1 MSRSEWIVDRREAVG
16 TRGMVV
22 AKHELAAEV
31 GAAVLEDGGN
41 AVDAAVA
48 TAFAVGVVE
57 PFMSGIGG
65 GGMMLLYLA
74 DRKES
79 IALDFGMCAP
89 LAARPDVYELLP
101 GTSATRF
108 GWRAVRDDANLH
120 GPLSIAVPGTVA
132 GLATAAERFGTRPLS
147 ELLQPA
153 IRFARDGFPVTWHT
167 SLEMA
172 QDAAVLARYPSTR
185 AIFTRDG
192 LPLPVFTGLEPTVL
206 RQPDLARSL
215 EAIARGGANAF
226 YRGEVGRTLI
236 EGLRSLGAI
245 LSEED
250 LARYTVRIGPPLTGT
265 YRGYRIATAP
275 APSGGPTLLESLNLL
290 GCFDLATAGHN
301 TEQTLHWTIETFRQ
315 AFVDRFTYLA
325 DPAFLPV
332 PVTALLDPAYAQE
345 RAAEIGPR
353 ARLVIRPGAPER
365 LGVEW
370 PFARSLPNYGAGAT
384 THLCVVD
391 RWGNTVS
398 LTQTLLSAWG
408 SRVVAPG
415 TGILM
420 NNGMFWFDPE
430 PGRANSIAP
439 GKRPLAN
446 MTPTLVLRDADCFLA
461 LGAMGGRRII
471 NAIAQIVCNVI
482 DHGFGIQAAITA
494 PRIDCSVQPTVVSAR
509 IDRAVVEGL
518 RQRGHQLQV
527 VREDFGDVPF
537 ASPVGILRDRE
548 GVLHGGANPFYP
560 AMAIGLD

>member
-147 ELLQPA
+147 DLLQPA

-226 YRGEVGRTLI
+226 YRGEVGRTLM

-275 APSGGPTLLESLNLL
+275 AP
-290 GCFDLATAGHN
+290 
-301 TEQTLHWTIETFRQ
+301 
-315 AFVDRFTYLA
+315 
-325 DPAFLPV
+325 
-332 PVTALLDPAYAQE
+332 
-345 RAAEIGPR
+345 
-353 ARLVIRPGAPER
+353 
-365 LGVEW
+365 
-370 PFARSLPNYGAGAT
+370 
-384 THLCVVD
+384 
-391 RWGNTVS
+391 
-398 LTQTLLSAWG
+398 
-408 SRVVAPG
+408 
-415 TGILM
+415 
-420 NNGMFWFDPE
+420 
-430 PGRANSIAP
+430 
-439 GKRPLAN
+439 
-446 MTPTLVLRDADCFLA
+446 
-461 LGAMGGRRII
+461 
-471 NAIAQIVCNVI
+471 
-482 DHGFGIQAAITA
+482 
-494 PRIDCSVQPTVVSAR
+494 
-509 IDRAVVEGL
+509 
-518 RQRGHQLQV
+518 
-527 VREDFGDVPF
+527 
-537 ASPVGILRDRE
+537 
-548 GVLHGGANPFYP
+548 
-560 AMAIGLD
+560 